1 MDAFEP
7 FRVFQFSELAIRVRG
22 LAIAYVDGEVVIELG
37 HGHLPVLTEITLLD
51 LDEAH
56 VTLTDSDGFEGHLRA
71 AINVAF
77 RQQFADE
84 LAELTDELRRELD
97 RRELNHPAYGGRYE
111 SATIAGF

>member
-37 HGHLPVLTEITLLD
+37 HGYLPVLTEITLLD

-56 VTLTDSDGFEGHLRA
+56 VTLTDSDGFEGHLRNA
-71 AINVAF
+71 VNIAF
-77 RQQFADE
+77 RQQFSAELEE
-84 LAELTDELRRELD
+84 LADELRRELD
-97 RRELNHPAYGGRYE
+97 RRELNHPAYGGRVE
-111 SATIAGF
+111 GAFMAGI